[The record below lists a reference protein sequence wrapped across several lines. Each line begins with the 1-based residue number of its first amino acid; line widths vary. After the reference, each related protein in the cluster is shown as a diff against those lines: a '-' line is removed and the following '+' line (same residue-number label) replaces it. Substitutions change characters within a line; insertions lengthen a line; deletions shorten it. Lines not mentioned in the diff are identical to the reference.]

1 MFYISTNAEKSIKV
15 VVPIYKIMS
24 AVAEIT
30 HQLKPLIS
38 DLGLILITAGIA
50 VLLFKK
56 LKQPLVLGY
65 LIAGFLAG
73 NHFDFFPSVKDIKS
87 VEVWAEIGVI
97 FLLFSLGLEFSFKKL
112 MKVGGTASITA
123 VTQITTMLLLG
134 YLVGRWMD
142 WTTMDSIFLGVI
154 LSVSSTTIILKS
166 FDELGVKAQK
176 FAGIVIGSLIV
187 QDIVAILM
195 MVLLSTIAVSEQF
208 SGGALLLSIF
218 KLAFFLLL
226 WFIGGIFFIP
236 TLLKK
241 AKHLLTDEMLLI
253 ISIALCLLMVIL
265 ASNAGFSPAL
275 GAFIM
280 GSIIAET
287 TQAEHIEHLVKPV
300 KDLFGAVFFV
310 SVGMLIDPHAVY
322 DHIFTIMLLSM
333 VTIFGQS
340 ISSTIGALLSG
351 QPLKESVQ
359 TGMSLSQI
367 GEFSFIIASLG
378 ITLNVTSSFL
388 YPIVVAVSAIT
399 AFTTPFMIKM
409 AIPFSEILSKKL
421 PRKWIKNIER
431 YSANTQSI
439 KSVSNWQKV
448 LNAFLFQVIFVSV
461 IIVAIILLSSQYI
474 IPLVANFKFGNALG
488 ALITLAVL
496 SPFLWALSLRR
507 VAVAEVDLLMEERKY
522 RGPIV
527 MMILF
532 RFLLTLFFI
541 GFLLNIFFSPIAAI
555 FTLIV
560 AVVTYFLFRKKLNA
574 QYHKIENHFLTNLND
589 REITKAKR
597 SRSDLSPWDGHM
609 AYFEI
614 AKESNIVGKT
624 LKELKIRE
632 QLGINIA
639 SIKRGEI
646 MIHIPKRNDR
656 LFPSDEICVIGNDIQ
671 VNEFKK
677 YLEQHEIE
685 VKTSTL
691 EPEIVLRQIELKNEA
706 YIGKSIR
713 DSKVREKTHGL
724 VVGIEKRGNRI
735 LNPESDIILEKDD
748 ILWIVGD
755 RKLLAELV
763 HN

>member
-1 MFYISTNAEKSIKV
+1 MIAIAATSHHLE
-15 VVPIYKIMS
+15 
-24 AVAEIT
+24 
-30 HQLKPLIS
+30 PLIS
-38 DLGLILITAGIA
+38 DLGLILLTAGIA

-73 NHFDFFPSVKDIKS
+73 NHFDFFPSVTDSKS

-123 VTQITTMLLLG
+123 TTQIVSMVLIG
-134 YLVGRWMD
+134 FLVGQWLD
-142 WTTMDSIFLGVI
+142 WSKMDSIFLGVI
-154 LSVSSTTIILKS
+154 LSISSTTIILKT
-166 FDELGVKAQK
+166 FDELGVKTQK

-187 QDIVAILM
+187 QDILAILM

-208 SGGALLLSIF
+208 SGGALLQSIF
-218 KLAFFLLL
+218 KLIFFLTL
-226 WFIGGIFFIP
+226 WFVSGIFFIP

-253 ISIALCLLMVIL
+253 ISIALCLMMVVL
-265 ASNAGFSPAL
+265 AANVGFSPAL

-310 SVGMLIDPHAVY
+310 SVGMLINPQALYEHAIPVL
-322 DHIFTIMLLSM
+322 ILSLI
-333 VTIFGQS
+333 TIFGQS
-340 ISSTIGALLSG
+340 FTSTIGALLSG

-367 GEFSFIIASLG
+367 GEFSFIIATLG

-388 YPIVVAVSAIT
+388 YPIVVAVSAVT
-399 AFTTPFMIKM
+399 TFSTPFMIKM
-409 AIPFSEILSKKL
+409 ATPFSEFLSKKL
-421 PRKWIKNIER
+421 PRKWIKRIER

-448 LNAFLFQVIFVSV
+448 INSYLTFVIVVSV
-461 IIVAIILLSSQYI
+461 IIVATILLSSRFI
-474 IPLVANFKFGNALG
+474 LPMVENFKFGNALG
-488 ALITLAVL
+488 ALITLLFL
-496 SPFLWALSLRR
+496 SPFLWALSMRR
-507 VAVAEVDLLMEERKY
+507 VAAEEVSILMEERKY
-522 RGPIV
+522 RGPII

-532 RFLLTLFFI
+532 RLLLTIFFI
-541 GFLLNIFFSPIAAI
+541 GFLLNIFFSPFVAVIALIAALFI
-555 FTLIV
+555 
-560 AVVTYFLFRKKLNA
+560 YFSFRKKLNQ

-589 REITKAKR
+589 REITRARR

-614 AKESNIVGKT
+614 AKESNIIGKT
-624 LKELKIRE
+624 LKDLQIRE
-632 QLGINIA
+632 QMGINIA
-639 SIKRGEI
+639 SIKRGDI
-646 MIHIPKRNDR
+646 MINIPKRNDR
-656 LFPSDEICVIGNDIQ
+656 LFPSDEICIIGNDTQ

-685 VKTSTL
+685 VPSTSA
-691 EPEIVLRQIELKNEA
+691 EAEIVLRQIELKNES
-706 YIGKSIR
+706 YIGKTIR
-713 DSKVREKTHGL
+713 ESKLREKTHGL

-735 LNPESDIILEKDD
+735 LNPESDIVLEKDD

-755 RKLLAELV
+755 KKLLTDLV
-763 HN
+763 HD

>member
-1 MFYISTNAEKSIKV
+1 MIAIAAT
-15 VVPIYKIMS
+15 
-24 AVAEIT
+24 T
-30 HQLKPLIS
+30 HHLEPLIS
-38 DLGLILITAGIA
+38 DLGLILLTAGIA

-73 NHFDFFPSVKDIKS
+73 NHFDFFPSVTDIKS

-123 VTQITTMLLLG
+123 TTQIVSMVFIGFLAG
-134 YLVGRWMD
+134 QWMD
-142 WTTMDSIFLGVI
+142 WSKMDSIFLGVI
-154 LSVSSTTIILKS
+154 LSISSTTIILKT

-187 QDIVAILM
+187 QDILAILM

-208 SGGALLLSIF
+208 SGGALLQSIF
-218 KLAFFLLL
+218 KLIFFLTL
-226 WFIGGIFFIP
+226 WFVSGIFFIP

-253 ISIALCLLMVIL
+253 ISIALCLMMVVL
-265 ASNAGFSPAL
+265 AANVGFSPAL

-310 SVGMLIDPHAVY
+310 SVGMLINPQALYEHAIPVL
-322 DHIFTIMLLSM
+322 ILSLI
-333 VTIFGQS
+333 TIFGQS
-340 ISSTIGALLSG
+340 FTSTIGALLSG

-367 GEFSFIIASLG
+367 GEFSFIIATLG

-388 YPIVVAVSAIT
+388 YPIVVAVSAVT
-399 AFTTPFMIKM
+399 TFSTPFMIKM
-409 AIPFSEILSKKL
+409 STPFSEFLSRKL
-421 PRKWIKNIER
+421 PRKWIKRIER
-431 YSANTQSI
+431 YSANAQSI

-448 LNAFLFQVIFVSV
+448 INSYLTLVIVVSV
-461 IIVAIILLSSQYI
+461 IIVATILLSSRFI
-474 IPLVANFKFGNALG
+474 LPMVENFKFGNALG
-488 ALITLAVL
+488 ALITLVFL
-496 SPFLWALSLRR
+496 SPFLWALSMRR
-507 VAVAEVDLLMEERKY
+507 VAAEEVSILMEERKY
-522 RGPIV
+522 RGPII

-532 RFLLTLFFI
+532 RLLLTIFFI
-541 GFLLNIFFSPIAAI
+541 GFLLNIFFSPFVAVITLIAALFI
-555 FTLIV
+555 
-560 AVVTYFLFRKKLNA
+560 YFAFRKKLNK

-589 REITKAKR
+589 REITQAKR

-614 AKESNIVGKT
+614 AKESNIIGKT
-624 LKELKIRE
+624 LKELQIRE
-632 QLGINIA
+632 QMGINIA
-639 SIKRGEI
+639 SIKRGDI
-646 MIHIPKRNDR
+646 MINIPKRNDR
-656 LFPSDEICVIGNDIQ
+656 LFPSDEICIIGNDTQ

-685 VKTSTL
+685 IPSTSAETD
-691 EPEIVLRQIELKNEA
+691 IVLRQIELKNES
-706 YIGKSIR
+706 YIGKTIR
-713 DSKVREKTHGL
+713 ESKLREKTHGL

-735 LNPESDIILEKDD
+735 LNPESDIVLEKDD

-755 RKLLAELV
+755 KKLLTDLV
-763 HN
+763 HD

>member
-1 MFYISTNAEKSIKV
+1 MTT
-15 VVPIYKIMS
+15 
-24 AVAEIT
+24 VAEVSSR
-30 HQLKPLIS
+30 LEPLIS

-56 LKQPLVLGY
+56 MKQPLVLGY

-73 NHFDFFPSVKDIKS
+73 NHFDFFPSVTDIKS
-87 VEVWAEIGVI
+87 VEVWAQIGVI

-112 MKVGGTASITA
+112 MKVGVTASITA
-123 VTQITTMLLLG
+123 ITQILSMVLIGFLAG
-134 YLVGRWMD
+134 QWMD
-142 WTTMDSIFLGVI
+142 WSKMDSIFLGVI
-154 LSVSSTTIILKS
+154 LSISSTTIILKT

-187 QDIVAILM
+187 QDILAILM

-208 SGGALLLSIF
+208 SGSALLQSIL
-218 KLAFFLLL
+218 KLVFFLTL
-226 WFIGGIFFIP
+226 WFLGGIFFIP

-253 ISIALCLLMVIL
+253 ISIALCLMMVVL
-265 ASNAGFSPAL
+265 AANVGFSPAL

-310 SVGMLIDPHAVY
+310 SVGMLIEPNSLYEHAIPV
-322 DHIFTIMLLSM
+322 IILSIITIL
-333 VTIFGQS
+333 GQS
-340 ISSTIGALLSG
+340 LTSTIGALLSG

-367 GEFSFIIASLG
+367 GEFSFIIATLG

-388 YPIVVAVSAIT
+388 YPIVVAVSAVT
-399 AFTTPFMIKM
+399 TFSTPFMIKM
-409 AIPFSEILSKKL
+409 ATPFSEFLAKKL
-421 PRKWIKNIER
+421 PRRWVKRIER
-431 YSANTQSI
+431 YSANAQSI
-439 KSVSNWQKV
+439 RSVSNWQKV
-448 LNAFLFQVIFVSV
+448 LNAFLIQVIVVSV
-461 IIVAIILLSSQYI
+461 IIVATILLSSQFI
-474 IPLVANFKFGNALG
+474 LPLVQGFKFGNALG
-488 ALITLAVL
+488 ALITLIVL

-507 VAVAEVDLLMEERKY
+507 VAVNEVTILMAERKY
-522 RGPIV
+522 RGPII
-527 MMILF
+527 MMVLL
-532 RFLLTLFFI
+532 RLLLTIFFI
-541 GFLLNIFFSPIAAI
+541 GFLLNIFFSPFVALITLVAAI
-555 FTLIV
+555 FV
-560 AVVTYFLFRKKLNA
+560 YFVFRKKLNK

-614 AKESNIVGKT
+614 AKESNIIGKT
-624 LKELKIRE
+624 LKELQIRE
-632 QLGINIA
+632 QMGINIA
-639 SIKRGEI
+639 SIKRGDI
-646 MIHIPKRNDR
+646 MINIPKRSDR
-656 LFPSDEICVIGNDIQ
+656 LFPSDEICIIGNDVQVIQ
-671 VNEFKK
+671 FKK

-685 VKTSTL
+685 VPPTSI
-691 EPEIVLRQIELKNEA
+691 EPEIVLRQIELKNED
-706 YIGKSIR
+706 YLGKTIR
-713 DSKVREKTHGL
+713 ESKLREKTHGL
-724 VVGIEKRGNRI
+724 IVGLEKKGKRI

-755 RKLLAELV
+755 KKLLADLV
-763 HN
+763 HV